1 MLVASLDIQP
11 KFLEYGLGEGYL
23 TLNSFSSVAEAQ
35 VPRPGHKNKAKRQF
49 LKDWKTANFAGA
61 SASVVAMNVTFIP
74 GRGGGGGLIADV
86 MGNTL
91 MKFTAKI
98 LKRDI

>member
-1 MLVASLDIQP
+1 MLIASLDIQP
-11 KFLEYGLGEGYL
+11 KFLEYGLGEWYL

-74 GRGGGGGLIADV
+74 GGGEV
-86 MGNTL
+86 
-91 MKFTAKI
+91 
-98 LKRDI
+98 